1 MILGQNQKK
10 KKKRKPAGTFL
21 IDIICVDSSCICHS
35 LQMNFLLQY
44 ISQLKI
50 FVIFFFYKDF
60 HEQIHS
66 RKNIKYNQMQFENR
80 ICLDSK
86 FYYIFCKKTFSPQNA
101 SVNIMASNFQ
111 LVMTILRIL
120 GWKMLRFWTTEGLST
135 KIVSYLSS
143 KKALNVRIS
152 K

>member
-1 MILGQNQKK
+1 MILGQNLKK

-86 FYYIFCKKTFSPQNA
+86 FYYIFNQCFRRNFTNVQNTVTRQSIMVYDTSQEGCGSYTF
-101 SVNIMASNFQ
+101 
-111 LVMTILRIL
+111 LRGRHEEIRSCTNSIL
-120 GWKMLRFWTTEGLST
+120 GIKP
-135 KIVSYLSS
+135 IY
-143 KKALNVRIS
+143 
-152 K
+152 